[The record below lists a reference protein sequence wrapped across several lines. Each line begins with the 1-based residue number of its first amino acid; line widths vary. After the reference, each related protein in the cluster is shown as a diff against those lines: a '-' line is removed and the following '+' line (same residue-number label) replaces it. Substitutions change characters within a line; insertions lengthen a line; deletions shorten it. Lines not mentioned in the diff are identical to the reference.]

1 MTRQAYDL
9 HGKVVLIT
17 GGTGGIGSAT
27 ASELIRR
34 GAKVALVDVDPQTPQ
49 IAARMSQH
57 SAMGTIAD
65 VCVRSALDLAVA
77 DVVDR
82 FGRVDIAIAN
92 AGILSRAATLRT
104 MPTSSIESLLA
115 VNVSGVINT
124 IQAAMDQVIA
134 HRGQF
139 VLISS
144 VFAFL
149 NGMGTIPYA
158 MSKSAVEQLGRGLRV
173 ELAAHGVS
181 TTIAYFSLIET
192 NMIKR
197 GVDDDPVVD
206 ELLGALPRAFLKRLQ
221 PETAAT
227 AIANG
232 LAHRSPRIMEP
243 SRWKPISALR
253 GLIAPAMDSHLAR
266 DRRTLAALSKLDAR
280 SRTAL
285 SQPTIPMSL
294 RGRTIESKGTK

>member
-1 MTRQAYDL
+1 MTRLSYDIR
-9 HGKVVLIT
+9 GKVVLIT

-27 ASELIRR
+27 ARELIGR
-34 GAKVALVDVDPQTPQ
+34 GAKVALVDVDPKTPQ
-49 IAARMSQH
+49 IAAHMSSH
-57 SAMGTIAD
+57 SAFGSIAD
-65 VCVRSALDLAVA
+65 VCNRDGLDLAVA
-77 DVVDR
+77 EVVDR

-104 MPTSSIESLLA
+104 TPKSSIDSLLA
-115 VNVSGVINT
+115 INVTGVVNT

-158 MSKSAVEQLGRGLRV
+158 MSKAAVEQLGRGLRV

-192 NMIKR
+192 NMIR
-197 GVDDDPVVD
+197 QGVDADPAVDD
-206 ELLGALPRAFLKRLQ
+206 LLATLPRPLLKRLQ
-221 PETAAT
+221 PGNAAT
-227 AIANG
+227 ALADG
-232 LAHRSPRIMEP
+232 LAHRSPRVVEP
-243 SRWKPISALR
+243 SRWKPLSALR
-253 GLIAPAMDSHLAR
+253 GLLAPAMDSHLAR
-266 DRRTLAALSKLDAR
+266 DRRTLSALSKLDAR
-280 SRTAL
+280 PHIAR
-285 SQPTIPMSL
+285 
-294 RGRTIESKGTK
+294 

>member
-1 MTRQAYDL
+1 MTRLSYDIRD
-9 HGKVVLIT
+9 KVVLIT

-27 ASELIRR
+27 ARELIGR

-49 IAARMSQH
+49 IAAHMSSH
-57 SAMGTIAD
+57 SAFGSIAD
-65 VCVRSALDLAVA
+65 VCNRDGLDLAVA
-77 DVVDR
+77 EVVDR

-104 MPTSSIESLLA
+104 TPKSSIDSLLA
-115 VNVSGVINT
+115 INVTGVVNT

-158 MSKSAVEQLGRGLRV
+158 MSKAAVEQLGRGLRV

-192 NMIKR
+192 NMIR
-197 GVDDDPVVD
+197 QGVDADPAVDD
-206 ELLGALPRAFLKRLQ
+206 LLATLPRPLLKRLQ
-221 PETAAT
+221 PDHAAT
-227 AIANG
+227 ALADG
-232 LAHRSPRIMEP
+232 LAHRSPRVVEP
-243 SRWKPISALR
+243 SRWKPLSALR
-253 GLIAPAMDSHLAR
+253 GLLAPAMDSHLAR
-266 DRRTLAALSKLDAR
+266 DRRTLSALSKLDAR
-280 SRTAL
+280 PHIAR
-285 SQPTIPMSL
+285 
-294 RGRTIESKGTK
+294 

>member
-1 MTRQAYDL
+1 MTRLSYDIRD
-9 HGKVVLIT
+9 KVVLIT

-27 ASELIRR
+27 ARELIGR

-49 IAARMSQH
+49 IAAHMSSH
-57 SAMGTIAD
+57 LAFGSIAD
-65 VCVRSALDLAVA
+65 VCNRDGLDLAVA
-77 DVVDR
+77 EVVDR

-104 MPTSSIESLLA
+104 TPKSSIDSLLA
-115 VNVSGVINT
+115 INVTGVVNT

-158 MSKSAVEQLGRGLRV
+158 MSKAAVEQLGRGLRV

-192 NMIKR
+192 NMIR
-197 GVDDDPVVD
+197 QGVDADPAVDD
-206 ELLGALPRAFLKRLQ
+206 LLATLPRPLLKRLQ
-221 PETAAT
+221 PDHAAT
-227 AIANG
+227 ALADG
-232 LAHRSPRIMEP
+232 LARRSPRVVEP
-243 SRWKPISALR
+243 SRWKPLSALR
-253 GLIAPAMDSHLAR
+253 GLLAPAMDSHLAR
-266 DRRTLAALSKLDAR
+266 DRRTLSALSKLDAR
-280 SRTAL
+280 PHIAR
-285 SQPTIPMSL
+285 
-294 RGRTIESKGTK
+294 

>member
-1 MTRQAYDL
+1 MTRLSYDIRD
-9 HGKVVLIT
+9 KVVLIT

-27 ASELIRR
+27 ARELIGR

-49 IAARMSQH
+49 IAAHMSSH
-57 SAMGTIAD
+57 SAFGSVAD
-65 VCVRSALDLAVA
+65 VYNRDGLDLAVA
-77 DVVDR
+77 EVVDR

-104 MPTSSIESLLA
+104 TPKSSIDSVLA
-115 VNVSGVINT
+115 INVTGVVNT

-158 MSKSAVEQLGRGLRV
+158 MSKAAVEQLGRGLRV

-192 NMIKR
+192 NMIR
-197 GVDDDPVVD
+197 QGVDADPAVDD
-206 ELLGALPRAFLKRLQ
+206 LLATLPRPLLKRLQ
-221 PETAAT
+221 PDYAAT
-227 AIANG
+227 ALADG
-232 LAHRSPRIMEP
+232 LAHRSPRVVEP
-243 SRWKPISALR
+243 SRWKPLSALR
-253 GLIAPAMDSHLAR
+253 GLLAPAMDSHLAR
-266 DRRTLAALSKLDAR
+266 DRRTLSALSKLDAR
-280 SRTAL
+280 THIA
-285 SQPTIPMSL
+285 Q
-294 RGRTIESKGTK
+294 